1 MRDLKRKLGSILIT
15 FIIQL
20 LTISYIYII
29 PIFLFHWVFNKG
41 GYNKLVIGITMF
53 YITKNNLVYL
63 LEQEE
68 NALFIVKVIMT
79 GLLLQ
84 IGIDYGTVNYVLPVI
99 YLVAFAIN
107 YEFTLTTIKLT
118 YEASVK
124 MLEEINEE
132 NDFIEII
139 IPKDFSYEELEKN
152 KQ

>member
-139 IPKDFSYEELEKN
+139 IPKDFSY
-152 KQ
+152 